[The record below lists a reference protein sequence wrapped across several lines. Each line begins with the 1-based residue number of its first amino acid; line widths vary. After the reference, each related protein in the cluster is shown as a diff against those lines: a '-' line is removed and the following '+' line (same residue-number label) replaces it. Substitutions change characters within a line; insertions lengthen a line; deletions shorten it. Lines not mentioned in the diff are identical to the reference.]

1 MKSITRA
8 FSTLAFV
15 GTVFAAGSAL
25 AAPVDIAEQAYRGQL
40 DGIPG
45 YERLE
50 LGYNSRNI
58 SIDDIIEAAGKEP
71 TPALRTSVRSS
82 LRVIAD
88 VN

>member
-8 FSTLAFV
+8 FSAFAFV
-15 GTVFAAGSAL
+15 GTVLAASSAFAAPA
-25 AAPVDIAEQAYRGQL
+25 DIAEQAYRGEL

-50 LGYNSRNI
+50 LGYNSR
-58 SIDDIIEAAGKEP
+58 SITVDDIIEAAGKEP
-71 TPALRTSVRSS
+71 TPELRTSVRSS

-88 VN
+88 VK

>member
-1 MKSITRA
+1 MKSITR
-8 FSTLAFV
+8 SL
-15 GTVFAAGSAL
+15 SAL
-25 AAPVDIAEQAYRGQL
+25 AFGASLFTAASAFAAPADIAEQAYRGEL
-40 DGIPG
+40 NGIPG